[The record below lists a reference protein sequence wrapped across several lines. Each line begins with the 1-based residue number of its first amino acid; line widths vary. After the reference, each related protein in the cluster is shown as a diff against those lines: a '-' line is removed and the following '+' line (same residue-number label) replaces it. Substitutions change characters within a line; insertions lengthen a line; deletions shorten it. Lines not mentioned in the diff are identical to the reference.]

1 MTRFSNRFLKAAQRI
16 LDGDESKTAAAA
28 LESVLLD
35 EHLGAEEM
43 DDLLLVL
50 SLYAPGDGPEY
61 YDGPKLRITLEETL
75 SNAVLPRHE
84 EQT

>member
-1 MTRFSNRFLKAAQRI
+1 MIRVSHRFLKVAQRI

-28 LESVLLD
+28 LEGVLLD

-50 SLYAPGDGPEY
+50 SLYAPGNGSEY
-61 YDGPKLRITLEETL
+61 YDGYKLRIILEESL
-75 SNAVLPRHE
+75 SNAVLPRQK
-84 EQT
+84 EQP